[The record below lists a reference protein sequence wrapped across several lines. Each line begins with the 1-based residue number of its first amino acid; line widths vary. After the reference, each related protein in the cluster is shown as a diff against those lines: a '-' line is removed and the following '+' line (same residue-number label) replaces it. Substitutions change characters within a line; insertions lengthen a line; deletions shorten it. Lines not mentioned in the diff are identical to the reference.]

1 MKSWHLYD
9 LASEVTC
16 ISSSIILLL
25 KTVAIRKIANKF
37 KVSKYRK
44 KHYMRGVLRSH
55 FKKVKCTGEGFPCG
69 SGSKQSTCNARGT
82 GSIPGSVQD
91 SLEKGMSTHSSM
103 LAWEISWTE
112 EPDGLYSP

>member
-55 FKKVKCTGEGFPCG
+55 FKKVKCTG
-69 SGSKQSTCNARGT
+69 RGL
-82 GSIPGSVQD
+82 PLWLRQ
-91 SLEKGMSTHSSM
+91 
-103 LAWEISWTE
+103 
-112 EPDGLYSP
+112 